1 MIIHDKEKLFLPL
14 PPGFAASRLKLRQ
27 GEVRLIHGGKGPAMF
42 LIHGLGGSSEDF
54 FLMAPLLAR
63 ERSLFIPDLPGFG
76 DSAKPDA
83 PYTMDWYLKVLREMA
98 AVLGL
103 ARADWLGHSM
113 GGLLVLL
120 LALRQPDLVEKAV
133 AVCPAGGHA
142 KLPWR
147 LWSLKTFLLDQE
159 NRLRI
164 RALQLMLLHIPLV
177 LFHEWSPLARDFS
190 RRFIAHWRGPQ
201 GLLLERATVRAGL
214 SIMATP
220 IWRELDRLRRPA
232 LLITGRHDWV
242 VTAKQTKRLAGQLP
256 QHSKIITLSCGHMA
270 PYSRAG
276 QVARAA
282 LDFCRR
288 SR

>member
-14 PPGFAASRLKLRQ
+14 PPGFTSSRLNLRQ
-27 GEVRLIHGGKGPAMF
+27 GPVRLIRGGKGPAMF
-42 LIHGLGGSSEDF
+42 LIHGLGGSCEDF

-63 ERSLFIPDLPGFG
+63 ERSLIIPDLPGFG

-83 PYTMDWYLKVLREMA
+83 PYTMDWYIEALREMA
-98 AVLGL
+98 AALGV
-103 ARADWLGHSM
+103 ARPDWLGHSM

-120 LALRQPDLVEKAV
+120 LAVRQPDLVEKVV

-142 KLPWR
+142 RLPWR
-147 LWSLKTFLLDQE
+147 LWSLKNFLLNKE

-164 RALQLMLLHIPLV
+164 RALQLMFLHIPLV

-201 GLLLERATVRAGL
+201 GLLLERTTVRAGL

-232 LLITGRHDWV
+232 LMITGRHDWV
-242 VTAKQTKRLAGQLP
+242 IPAKQTGRLARHLP
-256 QHSKIITLSCGHMA
+256 HHSEIITYSCGHMA